1 MRGLV
6 ELLIVAGLIYLG
18 WNMPFKQRIDQ
29 VRAAA
34 HAAGQMASKE
44 ATPFPE
50 AAATPEVP
58 TPVPQYRPIIQAT
71 PQHGAWMWDPN
82 HHAPLDRPTSTPGSR
97 P

>member
-29 VRAAA
+29 VRAAM
-34 HAAGQMASKE
+34 HTAGQAVSKE

-58 TPVPQYRPIIQAT
+58 TPVP
-71 PQHGAWMWDPN
+71 
-82 HHAPLDRPTSTPGSR
+82 HAPLDRPTSTPGSR

>member
-18 WNMPFKQRIDQ
+18 WNTPFKQRIDQ
-29 VRAAA
+29 VRAGV
-34 HAAGQMASKE
+34 HAAGQVVSRE

-50 AAATPEVP
+50 TAATP
-58 TPVPQYRPIIQAT
+58 
-71 PQHGAWMWDPN
+71 
-82 HHAPLDRPTSTPGSR
+82 HAPLDRPTSTPGSR

>member
-1 MRGLV
+1 MRGWV
-6 ELLIVAGLIYLG
+6 VLLIVAGLIYLG
-18 WNMPFKQRIDQ
+18 WNTSFKQRIDQ
-29 VRAAA
+29 VSAAM
-34 HAAGQMASKE
+34 HAAGQAASKE

-50 AAATPEVP
+50 QAATPEVP

-82 HHAPLDRPTSTPGSR
+82 HHAPLDRPTSTPSVR